1 MENNLLTPINGIV
14 CDNLSKSFGQKR
26 VLDSFSYTFPI
37 GQTTVIVG
45 ASGCGKTTL
54 LRIIAGFEAPDSGS
68 VLGVDR
74 GDIAFLFQEDRLLP
88 WLTALKNVES
98 VIKQKEKKRLARE
111 ILTALNLGDE
121 KDLSSYPS
129 ELSGGM
135 ARRVAI
141 ARTLAYLV
149 ASECK
154 VLILDEALRGLDK
167 DNIDN
172 TVQVIKRYSEKKTVI
187 SVTHNL
193 SALEKDAQILTL
205 PID

>member
-98 VIKQKEKKRLARE
+98 VIKRKEKKRLARE

>member
-1 MENNLLTPINGIV
+1 MENNILTPISGIV
-14 CDNLSKSFGQKR
+14 CDNVSKSFGQKR
-26 VLDSFSYTFPI
+26 VLDGFSYTFPI

-68 VLGVDR
+68 ILGVDR

-88 WLTALKNVES
+88 WLTALKNVEI
-98 VIKQKEKKRLARE
+98 VIKQTEKKPLARE

-121 KDLSSYPS
+121 KDLSSYPN

-141 ARTLAYLV
+141 ARTLSYLV

-205 PID
+205 PTD

>member
-121 KDLSSYPS
+121 KDLSSYPN